1 MKLLVGLG
9 NPGSEYTRTRHNA
22 GFLVVDRLA
31 ERHATQKIARS
42 KFHAMV
48 LDASIGGEKCLLMK
62 PMTYMNRSGQAVAEA
77 VRFYKLDIPEDVLV
91 LVDDVALPT
100 GAIRIRAEG
109 GNGGHNGLA
118 DVARKLGREAFP
130 RLRIGIDPKPPMMRL
145 DEYVLGRFTE
155 EQRERLEPALTLAA
169 DAAAACVTEGIS
181 AAMNTYNSR
190 QSPAG
195 WPEAGGGGESTEKD
209 TKKQDL

>member
-22 GFLVVDRLA
+22 GFLVLARLA
-31 ERHATQKIARS
+31 ERYATQKIARS

-77 VRFYKLDIPEDVLV
+77 VRFYKLDIPSDVLV
-91 LVDDVALPT
+91 IVDDVALPCGT
-100 GAIRIRAEG
+100 IRLRAEG
-109 GNGGHNGLA
+109 GTGGHNGLA
-118 DVARKLGREAFP
+118 DIARKLGREAFP
-130 RLRIGIDPKPPMMRL
+130 RLRVGIDSKPPMMRL

-155 EQRERLEPALTLAA
+155 EQREQLEPALTTAA
-169 DAAAACVTEGIS
+169 DAAEAFVTRGITQ
-181 AAMNTYNSR
+181 AMNTFNSR
-190 QSPAG
+190 QPSAG
-195 WPEAGGGGESTEKD
+195 PPDPKDEGEHSEKEI
-209 TKKQDL
+209 KKRNP